1 MEMKHQEEMLQQQL
15 RHTTQMQEERM
26 RQVEADRR
34 ENKEINEKLMLKL
47 QEAEE
52 RSKAEQQN
60 QLEMFQK
67 TMLENQKMIQD
78 LVKLA
83 QEDPDLAEEK
93 AKEWKDK
100 VEALEKEKEDW
111 AAAEKAKSEELMKE
125 SPPPFALMKN
135 PPNTDPLLT
144 QDYPCFAVMGKAGTG

>member
-1 MEMKHQEEMLQQQL
+1 MG
-15 RHTTQMQEERM
+15 
-26 RQVEADRR
+26 
-34 ENKEINEKLMLKL
+34 
-47 QEAEE
+47 E

-111 AAAEKAKSEELMKE
+111 AAAEKAKSEKLMKE

-135 PPNTDPLLT
+135 PPSTDPLLT
-144 QDYPCFAVMGKAGTG
+144 QDYPCFAVMGKAGTGKSSLINAIGKYCGKGAPPCRVSAGGE

>member
-1 MEMKHQEEMLQQQL
+1 MG
-15 RHTTQMQEERM
+15 
-26 RQVEADRR
+26 EADRR
-34 ENKEINEKLMLKL
+34 ENKDINEKLMLKL
-47 QEAEE
+47 QGKEE

-67 TMLENQKMIQD
+67 TMQENQKMIQD

-135 PPNTDPLLT
+135 PPEHRPS
-144 QDYPCFAVMGKAGTG
+144 

>member
-1 MEMKHQEEMLQQQL
+1 MG
-15 RHTTQMQEERM
+15 
-26 RQVEADRR
+26 EADRR
-34 ENKEINEKLMLKL
+34 ENKDINEKLMLKL
-47 QEAEE
+47 QGKEE

-67 TMLENQKMIQD
+67 TMQENQKMIQD

-100 VEALEKEKEDW
+100 VEALAKEDW
-111 AAAEKAKSEELMKE
+111 AAAEKAKSEELAWAIE
-125 SPPPFALMKN
+125 RA
-135 PPNTDPLLT
+135 
-144 QDYPCFAVMGKAGTG
+144 A